1 MKVCG
6 QRLKGRRGLCLTT
19 HPTRLRESIS
29 FIVLCF
35 MTALKTLLWSVFVPG
50 TLTIVVPYLLLSS
63 RLEQFP
69 FKLSGLRFAGLIPIA
84 SGALLYLW
92 CAWDFTFT
100 GKGTPAPFDPP
111 KEMVVRGLYRYVRN
125 PMYVAA
131 SLALLGEAI
140 LFESALILIYALGVF
155 SFFHLWVCFYE
166 EPTLRRK
173 FGASYE
179 RYCMRVSRW
188 IPCTGKA

>member
-1 MKVCG
+1 
-6 QRLKGRRGLCLTT
+6 
-19 HPTRLRESIS
+19 
-29 FIVLCF
+29 

-50 TLTIVVPYLLLSS
+50 TLTIVVPYLLLTSKIQLLPMRLSS
-63 RLEQFP
+63 
-69 FKLSGLRFAGLIPIA
+69 LRFIGLIPIGL
-84 SGALLYLW
+84 GALLYLW

-131 SLALLGEAI
+131 LLVLIGEVV
-140 LFESALILIYALGVF
+140 LFQSALILIYAAIVF
-155 SFFHLWVCFYE
+155 SVFHLWILFYE

-173 FGASYE
+173 FGESYE
-179 RYCMRVSRW
+179 KYCRNVSRW
-188 IPCTGKA
+188 IPGA

>member
-1 MKVCG
+1 
-6 QRLKGRRGLCLTT
+6 
-19 HPTRLRESIS
+19 
-29 FIVLCF
+29 

-63 RLEQFP
+63 KFELLPMKPSSF
-69 FKLSGLRFAGLIPIA
+69 RFIGLIPIGL
-84 SGALLYLW
+84 GALLYLW

-111 KEMVVRGLYRYVRN
+111 KEMVAKGLYRYVRN

-131 SLALLGEAI
+131 LLVLIGEVV
-140 LFESALILIYALGVF
+140 LFQSVLILIYAAIVF
-155 SFFHLWVCFYE
+155 SVFHLWVLFYE

-173 FGASYE
+173 FGESYE
-179 RYCMRVSRW
+179 TYCRKVRRW
-188 IPCTGKA
+188 IPGA